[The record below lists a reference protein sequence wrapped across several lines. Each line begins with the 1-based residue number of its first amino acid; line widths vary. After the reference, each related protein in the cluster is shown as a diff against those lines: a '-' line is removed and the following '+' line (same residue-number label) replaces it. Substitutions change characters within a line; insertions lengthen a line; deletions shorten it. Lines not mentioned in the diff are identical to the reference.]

1 MGASAQARIVELD
14 REVDQVPASGVL
26 SSDLFDVVD
35 SLDSSSGLQRA
46 LSDPAAPAEAKQA
59 LANKLFGSRISAE
72 AVGVVATAVALHW
85 GSAKELTHALE
96 RQAVRAELRLAQN
109 AGGLEAVN
117 EELFHFG
124 RTVAGDT
131 QLRDAIENRNA
142 PLELRERLVDQ
153 LLVGK
158 VGESVVKLAK
168 RALKA
173 RERNTALTLESYL
186 ELGAELANR
195 TIAKV
200 TAAQPL
206 DAEQAHRLQVAL
218 LKLAGRP
225 VELQVQVDP
234 QVLGG
239 LRVQIGDQVIEG
251 TVAGRLDEARRQ
263 IA

>member
-1 MGASAQARIVELD
+1 MGASAQARTVELD
-14 REVDQVPASGVL
+14 RAVDQTSPSHEL
-26 SSDLFDVVD
+26 SANLFDVVD
-35 SLDSSSGLQRA
+35 SLDASSGLQRA
-46 LSDPAAPAEAKQA
+46 LSDPAATSEAKQA
-59 LANKLFGSRISAE
+59 LVNRLFGSRVGAA
-72 AVGVVATAVALHW
+72 AVGVVATAAGLHW
-85 GSAKELTHALE
+85 GSPSELIHALE
-96 RQAVRAELRLAQN
+96 RQAIRAELRLAQN
-109 AGGLEAVN
+109 AGGLESVN

-124 RTVAGDT
+124 RAVAGDT
-131 QLRDAIENRNA
+131 QLRDAIENRQA

-153 LLVGK
+153 LLASK
-158 VGESVVKLAK
+158 VGEGTVRLAK

-173 RERNTALTLESYL
+173 RERNVSLTLESYL

-251 TVAGRLDEARRQ
+251 TVAGRLDDARRQ

>member
-1 MGASAQARIVELD
+1 MSASAQARTAELD
-14 REVDQVPASGVL
+14 RYVEQVPASHTL
-26 SSDLFDVVD
+26 SGELFSVVD
-35 SLDSSSGLQRA
+35 SLDASSGLQRA

-59 LANKLFGSRISAE
+59 LVHRLFGSRISAE
-72 AVGVVATAVALHW
+72 AVGVVAKAAGLHW
-85 GSAKELTHALE
+85 GSANELTSALE
-96 RQAVRAELRLAQN
+96 RQGVRAELRLAQA

-124 RTVAGDT
+124 RTVAGDPK
-131 QLRDAIENRNA
+131 LRDAIENRNA

-153 LLVGK
+153 LLGGK
-158 VGESVVKLAK
+158 VGEGTVRLAK

-173 RERNTALTLESYL
+173 RERNVGLTLGSYGD
-186 ELGAELANR
+186 LGAELANR

-200 TAAQPL
+200 TAARPL
-206 DAEQAHRLQVAL
+206 DDDQTARLRQAL

-225 VELQVQVDP
+225 VELQVEVDP

-251 TVAGRLDEARRQ
+251 TVAGRLDAARRQ

>member
-1 MGASAQARIVELD
+1 MSASAQARTVELD
-14 REVDQVPASGVL
+14 RDVEQTPPSNTL
-26 SSDLFDVVD
+26 SAELFSVVD
-35 SLDSSSGLQRA
+35 ALDSSSGLQRA
-46 LSDPAAPAEAKQA
+46 LSDPAAPAEAKHA
-59 LANKLFGSRISAE
+59 LVSRLFGSRISAQ
-72 AVGVVATAVALHW
+72 AVGVVSKAVGLHW
-85 GSAKELTHALE
+85 GSANELTAALE
-96 RQAVRAELRLAQN
+96 RQAVRAELRLAQG
-109 AGGLEAVN
+109 AGGLESVN
-117 EELFHFG
+117 EELFLFG
-124 RTVAGDT
+124 RTMAGDT
-131 QLRDAIENRNA
+131 RLRDAIENRNA

-153 LLVGK
+153 LLTGK
-158 VGESVVKLAK
+158 VGEGTIRLAK

-173 RERNTALTLESYL
+173 RQRNVGLTLDSYG

-200 TAAQPL
+200 TAAKPL
-206 DAEQAHRLQVAL
+206 EAGQTERLRAAL

-225 VELQVQVDP
+225 VELQVEIDP

>member
-1 MGASAQARIVELD
+1 MGASAEARVVELD
-14 REVDQVPASGVL
+14 REVDQTPASAEL
-26 SSDLFDVVD
+26 SGDLFDVVD

-46 LSDPAAPAEAKQA
+46 FSDPAASAEAKQA
-59 LANKLFGSRISAE
+59 LANRLFGSRIGAA
-72 AVGVVATAVALHW
+72 AVGVVATAVGLHW

-96 RQAVRAELRLAQN
+96 RQAIRSELRLAGN
-109 AGGLEAVN
+109 AGGLETVN

-124 RTVAGDT
+124 RAVAGDP
-131 QLRDAIENRNA
+131 QLRDAIENRHA

-153 LLVGK
+153 LLAGK
-158 VGESVVKLAK
+158 VGEGTIRLAK

-173 RERNTALTLESYL
+173 RERNVALTLESYL

-225 VELQVQVDP
+225 VDLQVQVDP

-251 TVAGRLDEARRQ
+251 TISGRLDEARRQ

>member
-14 REVDQVPASGVL
+14 RQVDQTPVSAQLAG
-26 SSDLFDVVD
+26 DLFDVVD

-59 LANKLFGSRISAE
+59 LVNRLFGSRISAE
-72 AVGVVATAVALHW
+72 AVGVVSAAVGLHW
-85 GSAKELTHALE
+85 GSAHDLTNALE
-96 RQAVRAELRLAQN
+96 RQAIRSELRLAQN
-109 AGGLEAVN
+109 AGGLESVN
-117 EELFHFG
+117 EELFGFG
-124 RTVAGDT
+124 RTVAGDP

-158 VGESVVKLAK
+158 VGGGTVRLAK

-173 RERNTALTLESYL
+173 RERNVALTLESYL

-225 VELQVQVDP
+225 VELQVRVDP
-234 QVLGG
+234 RVLGG

-251 TVAGRLDEARRQ
+251 TVSGRLDEARRQ